1 MAPNPDPQIASP
13 ASSSSDGPEVHD
25 ETQLWKDLPVDC
37 WKNSV
42 RTKDSVF
49 YDLYN
54 DTRRR
59 IVEDCRRHTY
69 DVVVEVGCGTGEV
82 IGFLEETG
90 TPRIGVDINEDFV
103 RHCQRTY
110 KDQRG
115 LEFHVADAMT
125 LDVWWKFMGF
135 DKKYKA
141 PLMVCPNN
149 TIMIMPEE
157 IRDTVIEKMRVVAGI
172 EGRIVVTYW
181 NGRMFA
187 HGVMGYYRKN
197 SDLCG
202 TFDLTEEHVDW
213 ENKKIETRTSY
224 KSEWPTAP
232 DVCRWMASLHID
244 VDVVEAEES
253 TPEVDH
259 IAEVGMG
266 VYLWL
271 KGVAPAN
278 DSMGS
283 ARDYY
288 DNKDSQTFYRTVWG
302 ENNTHI
308 GRFDLVAQDPEL
320 RDADLLTKIRRAQ
333 ELQEECFM
341 AVLKPHLGQSKVRC
355 LDMGCGYG
363 GLLRNM
369 DRHGMIWSAVGI
381 DISGRM
387 VDAAQRLSR
396 DCPKLDFYRESIMNT
411 SVPSEGIDLV
421 ISTDSFLHVG
431 PGNHE
436 AVLREAWRV
445 LRPGGRVIFTDMM
458 GQPSAPP
465 EEARVL
471 YERIGLQSFQTVDGY
486 FETAEK
492 LGFGQLEFE
501 DHSECVTKHYRHILE
516 ALEEVWAKGEID
528 IQEESKN
535 RMVDGL
541 TKWRDLASSCLQWGT
556 ISMRK
561 LEQTEYSVIEDSS
574 SY

>member
-1 MAPNPDPQIASP
+1 MAPNVSTGTASVH
-13 ASSSSDGPEVHD
+13 DGNVHD
-25 ETQLWKDLPVDC
+25 ETQLWKDLSVES

-42 RTKDSVF
+42 RNKDSVF

-59 IVEDCRRHTY
+59 VIEACQKHTF

-82 IGFLEETG
+82 IGFLEDCG
-90 TPRIGVDINEDFV
+90 KPRIGVDINEDFV
-103 RHCQRTY
+103 NHCKSTY
-110 KDQRG
+110 DGKG
-115 LEFHVADAMT
+115 LEFHVADAMK
-125 LDVWWKFMGF
+125 LDEWWKSMGF
-135 DKKYKA
+135 HKKYKA

-187 HGVMGYYRKN
+187 HGVMGYYRN
-197 SDLCG
+197 NPDLCG

-224 KSEWPTAP
+224 KSEWPTSQ

-244 VDVVEAEES
+244 VDIVEAETKS
-253 TPEVDH
+253 TPEIDH

-271 KGVAPAN
+271 NGVAPPN
-278 DSMGS
+278 DSLGS

-288 DNKDSQTFYRTVWG
+288 DDKDSQTFYRTVWG
-302 ENNTHI
+302 ENNIHL
-308 GRFDLVAQDPEL
+308 GRFDLVAQNPEF
-320 RDADLLTKIRRAQ
+320 ASANLLTRICKAQ

-341 AVLKPHLGQSKVRC
+341 EHIKSHYGDAKVRC

-369 DRHGMIWSAVGI
+369 VRKNMIWSAVGV

-387 VDAAQRLSR
+387 IDACRRLSK
-396 DCPKLDFYRESIMNT
+396 DVPSLTFYRESIMNT
-411 SVPSEGIDLV
+411 SVAQEGIDLC
-421 ISTDSFLHVG
+421 ISTDSLLHVG

-445 LRPGGRVIFTDMM
+445 LRPGGRMIFTDIV
-458 GQPSAPP
+458 GLPSAPP
-465 EEARVL
+465 EAKIL
-471 YERIGLQSFQTVDGY
+471 YERIGLQSFQTIEGY
-486 FETAEK
+486 FETAKK
-492 LGFGQLEFE
+492 LGFGEMSFE
-501 DHSECVTKHYRHILE
+501 DHSENVTVHYSNILE
-516 ALEEVWAKGEID
+516 ALEGLWDKKEID
-528 IQEESKN
+528 IKEESKN

-541 TKWRDLASSCLQWGT
+541 TKWRDLAPSCLQWGV

-561 LEQTEYSVIEDSS
+561 LEKTEFSVLARQDSGGL
-574 SY
+574 

>member
-1 MAPNPDPQIASP
+1 MPPNVPVSPDS
-13 ASSSSDGPEVHD
+13 VHD
-25 ETQLWKDLPVDC
+25 ETQLWKDLSVES

-42 RTKDSVF
+42 RNKDSVF

-59 IVEDCRRHTY
+59 VIESCHKHSY

-82 IGFLEETG
+82 IGFLEDTG
-90 TPRIGVDINEDFV
+90 TPRIGVDINEDFID
-103 RHCQRTY
+103 HCKNTY
-110 KDQRG
+110 KDKG
-115 LEFHVADAMT
+115 LEFHVADAMK
-125 LDVWWKFMGF
+125 LDEWWKTKGF

-224 KSEWPTAP
+224 KSEWPTSQ

-244 VDVVEAEES
+244 VDIIEAEES
-253 TPEVDH
+253 TPEIDH

-271 KGVAPAN
+271 KGVSPAN

-288 DNKDSQTFYRTVWG
+288 DAKDSQTFYRTVWG
-302 ENNTHI
+302 ENNIHL
-308 GRFDLVAQDPEL
+308 GRFDLVSQHPEFAK
-320 RDADLLTKIRRAQ
+320 ADLLTRICKAQ

-341 AVLKPHLGQSKVRC
+341 ENVKTHYGGAKVRC
-355 LDMGCGYG
+355 LDMGCGFG

-369 DRHGMIWSAVGI
+369 VRNDMIWSAVGV

-387 VDAAQRLSR
+387 VDACRRLSK
-396 DCPKLDFYRESIMNT
+396 DVPSLTFYRESIMNT
-411 SVPSEGIDLV
+411 SIPNEGMDLC
-421 ISTDSFLHVG
+421 ISTDSLLHVG

-445 LRPGGRVIFTDMM
+445 LRPGGRMIFTDIV
-458 GQPSAPP
+458 GLPTAPP
-465 EEARVL
+465 EARIL
-471 YERIGLQSFQTVDGY
+471 YERIGLQSFQTTDGY
-486 FETAEK
+486 FETAKK
-492 LGFGQLEFE
+492 LGFGELTFE
-501 DHSECVTKHYRHILE
+501 DHSENVAQHYSSVLE
-516 ALEEVWAKGEID
+516 ALEELWEKKGID
-528 IQEESKN
+528 IKEESKD

-541 TKWRDLASSCLQWGT
+541 TKWRDLAPSCLQWGI

-561 LEQTEYSVIEDSS
+561 LEQTEHSVIDEALSF
-574 SY
+574 

>member
-1 MAPNPDPQIASP
+1 MPPNATIV
-13 ASSSSDGPEVHD
+13 SDGLHD
-25 ETQLWKDLPVDC
+25 ETQLWKDLSVDS

-42 RTKDSVF
+42 RNKDSVF

-59 IVEDCRRHTY
+59 IVEACRKHTY

-82 IGFLEETG
+82 IGYLEETG
-90 TPRIGVDINEDFV
+90 TPRIGVDINPEFIK
-103 RHCQRTY
+103 HCEGTY
-110 KDQRG
+110 EQKG
-115 LEFHVADAMT
+115 LEFHVADAMI
-125 LDVWWKFMGF
+125 LDDWWRFMGY

-213 ENKKIETRTSY
+213 DNKRIETRTSY
-224 KSEWPTAP
+224 KSEWPTSQ
-232 DVCRWMASLHID
+232 DVCRWMASLHVD
-244 VDVVEAEES
+244 VDVVEATDD

-271 KGVAPAN
+271 KGVAPPN
-278 DSMGS
+278 NSMGS

-288 DNKDSQTFYRTVWG
+288 DNKDSQTFYKTVWG

-320 RDADLLTKIRRAQ
+320 ANADLLTKIRAAQ
-333 ELQEECFM
+333 QLQEKCFM
-341 AVLKPHLGQSKVRC
+341 EVVKPHYGGAKVRC

-369 DRHGMIWSAVGI
+369 VRNDMIWSAVGI

-387 VDAAQRLSR
+387 IDAARRLSQ
-396 DCPKLDFYRESIMNT
+396 DVPSLTFYRESIMNT
-411 SVPSEGIDLV
+411 SVPAEGIDLC
-421 ISTDSFLHVG
+421 ISTDALLHVG

-445 LRPGGRVIFTDMM
+445 LRPGGRVIFTDIV
-458 GQPSAPP
+458 GLPSAPP
-465 EEARVL
+465 EARVL

-486 FETAEK
+486 FETARK
-492 LGFGQLEFE
+492 LGFGELAFE
-501 DHSECVTKHYRHILE
+501 DHSGNLTEHYRHIFE
-516 ALEEVWAKGEID
+516 ALEELWEKGQID
-528 IQEESKN
+528 IKAESKD

-541 TKWRDLASSCLQWGT
+541 AKWRDLAPSCLQWGT

-561 LEQTEYSVIEDSS
+561 LERTEYSVIEDSA